1 MQAQAGSLDPAELPL
16 ASTEAAPV
24 GALSMGEG
32 EFRAFYERTAPHLRA
47 YLRRVSGDSTL
58 ADDMLQESYLRLLRA
73 PAAPAEEQHRKN
85 YLFRI
90 ATNLLRD
97 HFRATR
103 RMAPEIPEVA
113 ARSHAARDF
122 DRRHDL
128 EPYLLQLKPRE
139 RELLWL
145 AYVEGYSHD
154 EIAETLK
161 CRTASIRSMLFRA
174 RERLAGL
181 LRAHGWKQESSGAD
195 PS

>member
-1 MQAQAGSLDPAELPL
+1 MQARADSLDPAELPL
-16 ASTEAAPV
+16 ASTEAASV

-58 ADDMLQESYLRLLRA
+58 ADDMLQESYLRLLSA
-73 PAAPAEEQHRKN
+73 PMAPAEERHRKN

-97 HFRATR
+97 HFRAAR
-103 RMAPEIPEVA
+103 RMAPEIADVA
-113 ARSHAARDF
+113 ARSRAAGDF

-154 EIAETLK
+154 EIAETLN
-161 CRTASIRSMLFRA
+161 CRSASIRPMLFRA

>member
-1 MQAQAGSLDPAELPL
+1 MQARADSLDPAELPL
-16 ASTEAAPV
+16 ASTEAASV

-58 ADDMLQESYLRLLRA
+58 ADDMLQESYLRLLSA
-73 PAAPAEEQHRKN
+73 PMAPAEERHRKN

-97 HFRATR
+97 HFRAAR
-103 RMAPEIPEVA
+103 RMAPEIAEVA
-113 ARSHAARDF
+113 ARSRAAGDF

-128 EPYLLQLKPRE
+128 EPYLLQLNPRE

-154 EIAETLK
+154 EIAETLN
-161 CRTASIRSMLFRA
+161 CRSASIRSMLFRA

>member
-1 MQAQAGSLDPAELPL
+1 MPAEVKTLDRAGTSL
-16 ASTEAAPV
+16 ASPEAAPV
-24 GALSMGEG
+24 GAPSMGEG
-32 EFRAFYERTAPHLRA
+32 EFRAFYERTAPQLRA

-58 ADDMLQESYLRLLRA
+58 ADDMLQESYLRLLHA
-73 PAAPAEEQHRKN
+73 PLAPAEEQHRKN

-97 HFRATR
+97 HFRAAR
-103 RMAPEIPEVA
+103 RMVPGIPEVA
-113 ARSHAARDF
+113 VRSHAADDF
-122 DRRHDL
+122 SRRHDL
-128 EPYLLQLKPRE
+128 EPYFLQLKPRE

-174 RERLAGL
+174 RERLANL
-181 LRAHGWKQESSGAD
+181 LRAHGWKNESSGVER
-195 PS
+195 S